1 MVIAAG
7 VGHADPG
14 STMQAR
20 IARDRSSG
28 QFIGDLDF
36 DYSDTFRSS
45 AFKSSPPKSG
55 ISDLKGAREQ
65 QDRAYRDKEDSD
77 ARIVFEMPYTG
88 K

>member
-14 STMQAR
+14 STMQPGSHATR
-20 IARDRSSG
+20 GPG
-28 QFIGDLDF
+28 QFIGDHS
-36 DYSDTFRSS
+36 DYPDTFRSLN
-45 AFKSSPPKSG
+45 FKSSPPKG
-55 ISDLKGAREQ
+55 GVSDLKGAREQ